1 MFESRAELRPGR
13 LEALWPL
20 LSERARAHPA
30 QLCHQVLW
38 QLFADTPERTR
49 DFLFHV
55 ERQRPLCVILRS
67 TRPPADALG
76 LWDIRTYP
84 FQPQLHAGQS
94 LRFRLECVAT
104 RTRPMPGAK
113 RGKRQDVAVHAW
125 KSLPAAEQIGRTPED
140 FAESAGLAWLTLQ
153 EAAAGFRCDSGS
165 DAMQMLGYRRHRLPT
180 PGGGQP
186 LTFGSLIFAGTL
198 EVTAPDLFVA
208 ALGRGFG
215 AARAFGFGLMQ
226 VAPVLDGLDL

>member
-1 MFESRAELRPGR
+1 MFESRAELRPGK

-20 LSERARAHPA
+20 LSERARAHPV

-38 QLFADTPERTR
+38 QLFADAPERMR

-55 ERQRPLCVILRS
+55 ERERPLGVILRS
-67 TRPPADALG
+67 ARPPADALG

-84 FQPQLHAGQS
+84 FQPQLHAGQN

-104 RTRPMPGAK
+104 RTRPLPGAK
-113 RGKRQDVAVHAW
+113 RGKRQDVAMHAL
-125 KSLPAAEQIGRTPED
+125 KSRPAAEQVGRTPED
-140 FAESAGLAWLTLQ
+140 FAESAGLAWLARKAGT
-153 EAAAGFRCDSGS
+153 AGFHCGP
-165 DAMQMLGYRRHRLPT
+165 DAVQMLGYRRHRLPT
-180 PGGGQP
+180 PGGGKP

-226 VAPVLDGLDL
+226 VAPAPDGLDL